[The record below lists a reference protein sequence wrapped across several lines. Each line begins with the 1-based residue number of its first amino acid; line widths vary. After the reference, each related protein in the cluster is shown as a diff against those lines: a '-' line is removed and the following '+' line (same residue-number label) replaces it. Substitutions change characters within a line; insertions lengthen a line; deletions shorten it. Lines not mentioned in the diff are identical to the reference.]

1 MALTIVHIGVRSR
14 RRSQSRK
21 GVRMK
26 RYMLLCVVAGFGLI
40 GVGGQAL
47 ADPPDCEPARCATQS
62 GGESARP
69 CVGGST
75 GTVSANHGRYVSCV
89 AHEVNRLAKSGDV
102 PNNCKGKIRR
112 CAARPICGKE
122 GAVICLIPRPGTCDT
137 TAGTC
142 VESGLPCLSD
152 ADCVEMRCKM
162 KRSADLCMEKGG
174 TVDTT
179 ATSCCPGCGG

>member
-1 MALTIVHIGVRSR
+1 MALTVVHIGVRSR

-47 ADPPDCEPARCATQS
+47 ADPPDCEPARGAAP
-62 GGESARP
+62 SAVEGAWP
-69 CVGGST
+69 CGARAT
-75 GTVSANHGRYVSCV
+75 GTVGANHGRSVSCV

-112 CAARPICGKE
+112 CAARSICGKE
-122 GAVICLIPRPGTCDT
+122 GA
-137 TAGTC
+137 
-142 VESGLPCLSD
+142 
-152 ADCVEMRCKM
+152 
-162 KRSADLCMEKGG
+162 
-174 TVDTT
+174 
-179 ATSCCPGCGG
+179 

>member
-1 MALTIVHIGVRSR
+1 M
-14 RRSQSRK
+14 
-21 GVRMK
+21 MK

-62 GGESARP
+62 GIESACP
-69 CVGGST
+69 CFGVST

-89 AHEVNRLAKSGDV
+89 AHEVNKLAKSGDI

-112 CAARPICGKE
+112 CAARSICGKE
-122 GAVICLIPRPGTCDT
+122 GAVVCLIPRPGTCDT

-142 VESGLPCLSD
+142 VESGLPCTSD
-152 ADCVEMRCKM
+152 AECVETRCKV